1 MKKLI
6 KILALSLCIGT
17 AATLTSCVEL
27 VHPKYFSYSLSE
39 PALVIEYAEVGT
51 AEDFVDA
58 ISQGQSVRLTES
70 LELAPAEEVT
80 ETANAAFVIPE
91 NAEIHIDLNGKTL
104 SAAAKTEN
112 RHYYVFDNY
121 GTVTLTGNGTIS
133 GRGVENFGAM
143 TVEDGVTLEA
153 IDANGGAAIWNEG
166 ELHIKGGTFK
176 ALYAG
181 SSGDEFGPGCL
192 NNQSNAS
199 VTIDGGIFQSNN
211 YRTYAIISSGEMT
224 INDATVISKHGAVSC
239 SDGTTTIN
247 GGTFFAAVHY
257 GLYVSDGEATVNG
270 GFFSGDQYKTDVY
283 VDEDGKL
290 TLNGGTMTNNKI
302 VNLGTIVIETG
313 SSLSVDS
320 IESKENG
327 TVTDNRV
334 VPEEPETPECGE
346 GEPEGGEPEGGE
358 GEGVEGEGG
367 EPEGGE
373 GENA

>member
-51 AEDFVDA
+51 TEDFVDA
-58 ISQGQSVRLTES
+58 IKNGESVKLTEN
-70 LELAPAEEVT
+70 LELNAVLEIPAAKEV
-80 ETANAAFVIPE
+80 F
-91 NAEIHIDLNGKTL
+91 IDLNGKNVT
-104 SAAAKTEN
+104 TVEEETG
-112 RHYYVFDNY
+112 RHYYAFENK
-121 GTVTLTGNGTIS
+121 GSLTLTGNGTIS
-133 GRGVENFGAM
+133 ARGIKNKGTM
-143 TVEDGVTLEA
+143 TVEDGVAIEA

-181 SSGDEFGPGCL
+181 SSDDEFGPGCL

-224 INDATVISKHGAVSC
+224 INDATVISKHGAVAC

-257 GLYVSDGEATVNG
+257 GLYVADGEATVNG

-290 TLNGGTMTNNKI
+290 TLNGGTLTNNHIWNK
-302 VNLGTIVIETG
+302 GTVTFETG
-313 SSLSVDS
+313 STLPVECVENIPNS
-320 IESKENG
+320 NG

-334 VPEEPETPECGE
+334 VPEEPETPEGGE

-358 GEGVEGEGG
+358 G
-367 EPEGGE
+367 
-373 GENA
+373 